1 MSEPA
6 PEGRPVSLRLD
17 LLEDDVTRARRLA
30 QAAEMEEAEA
40 LRLVFA
46 AGLAAL
52 EQDLARG
59 GPEFEGKRLLDMP
72 TTEERERFLLA
83 RLQQLDSQYSVMKFK
98 TFHALKDN
106 QTLKMNVTGLRT
118 ENQALLSMHSWLRKD
133 NDALRSRV
141 KSYEEIV
148 TPISTPPDVRG
159 RWRRVLDCLKEALR

>member
-72 TTEERERFLLA
+72 TTEERERFLLST
-83 RLQQLDSQYSVMKFK
+83 R
-98 TFHALKDN
+98 
-106 QTLKMNVTGLRT
+106 
-118 ENQALLSMHSWLRKD
+118 
-133 NDALRSRV
+133 
-141 KSYEEIV
+141 
-148 TPISTPPDVRG
+148 STP
-159 RWRRVLDCLKEALR
+159 